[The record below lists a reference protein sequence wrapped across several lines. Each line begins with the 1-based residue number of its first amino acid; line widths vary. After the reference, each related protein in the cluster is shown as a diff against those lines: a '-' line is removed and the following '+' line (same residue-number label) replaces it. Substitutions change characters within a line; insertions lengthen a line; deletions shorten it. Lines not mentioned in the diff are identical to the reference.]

1 MSESGF
7 TGLEDSQDYLVRNP
21 VNPKILKIKMLTIFT
36 GLLVR
41 NPKILNVRIRIY
53 WIKGF
58 TGLFG

>member
-7 TGLEDSQDYLVRNP
+7 TGLKDLQDYLIRNP
-21 VNPKILKIKMLTIFT
+21 VNPKILKIKILTIFT

-58 TGLFG
+58 TGLFD